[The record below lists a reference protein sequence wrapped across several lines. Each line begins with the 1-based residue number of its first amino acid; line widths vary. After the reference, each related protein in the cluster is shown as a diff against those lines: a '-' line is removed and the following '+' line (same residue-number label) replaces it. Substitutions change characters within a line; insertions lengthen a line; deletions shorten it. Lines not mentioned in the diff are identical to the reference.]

1 MSRNKK
7 VGGFHTPFGKL
18 AEMKAALPA
27 AAPEPLSP
35 VRAAAAKVLARPT
48 QKPPARP
55 SASRVDAEPAPRSTL
70 SDEELFLREMQGTAP
85 MPAKAKTPRVP
96 GAPADTAPKK
106 RVSEDAEVLAE
117 LADLVAGD
125 GAFDISDSDEY
136 IEGMAPG
143 VDRRLL
149 KRLRAGDYALQG
161 HVDLHGLTREEA
173 KARVSRFIDESRR
186 AGQRCV
192 LIVHGRGLHSKD
204 QIPVL
209 KEAVRTWLERGAVA
223 RAVLAFATARP
234 HDGGAGAVYVLLR
247 R

>member
-7 VGGFHTPFGKL
+7 VGGFHTPFEKL
-18 AEMKAALPA
+18 AELKSAVAPAPTPA
-27 AAPEPLSP
+27 APKRPPLSRPAPEP
-35 VRAAAAKVLARPT
+35 
-48 QKPPARP
+48 PARKQ
-55 SASRVDAEPAPRSTL
+55 AL
-70 SDEELFLREMQGTAP
+70 SDEELFLQEVAGVAP
-85 MPAKAKTPRVP
+85 IPHARASERVTGPAPSDR
-96 GAPADTAPKK
+96 PKVT
-106 RVSEDAEVLAE
+106 RVSDDAEVLAQ
-117 LADLVAGD
+117 LADLCGGD
-125 GAFDISDSDEY
+125 GTFDISDTDEY

-149 KRLRAGDYALQG
+149 KRLRNGDYAVQA
-161 HVDLHGLTREEA
+161 HTDLHGMTRDEA
-173 KARVSRFIDESRR
+173 KARVSKFIDESRR

-209 KEAVRTWLERGAVA
+209 KEAVRTWLERGPVA

>member
-1 MSRNKK
+1 MARNKK
-7 VGGFHTPFGKL
+7 VGGFHTPFDKL
-18 AEMKAALPA
+18 AELKAALPA
-27 AAPEPLSP
+27 PAPEPLSP
-35 VRAAAAKVLARPT
+35 VRAAAAKALARPT
-48 QKPPARP
+48 NAPVRPAAR
-55 SASRVDAEPAPRSTL
+55 AAEPAAPPRSTL

-85 MPAKAKTPRVP
+85 MPEKRKADRVGGPTPS
-96 GAPADTAPKK
+96 AAPKK

-125 GAFDISDSDEY
+125 GAFDVSDSDEY
-136 IEGMAPG
+136 IESIAPG

-149 KRLRAGDYALQG
+149 KRLRSGDYAVQA
-161 HVDLHGLTREEA
+161 HVDLHGLTRDEA
-173 KARVSRFIDESRR
+173 RTRVGKFIDESRR
-186 AGQRCV
+186 AGRRCV